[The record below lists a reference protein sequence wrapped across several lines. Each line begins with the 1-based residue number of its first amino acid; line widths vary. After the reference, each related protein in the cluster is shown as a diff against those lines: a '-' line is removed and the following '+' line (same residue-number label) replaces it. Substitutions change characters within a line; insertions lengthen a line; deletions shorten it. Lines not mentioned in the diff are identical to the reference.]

1 MRRSIHEIILETFD
15 ITEELMRLAS
25 LFFTQDFYLTGR
37 SFGAKWI
44 SMAQCIN
51 LYFHHWPFAGTCLDL
66 NDYIEKLSQ
75 DDSYLLNIDPIDLQ
89 EYLHRKSMAELLET
103 AFGNVEF
110 FYNMFRFASDMLYA
124 DMKIVEI
131 EKIEEKVLVK
141 MNTVLDTIISN
152 IHAKPIELEPNKFIL
167 IPNDEEVIAV
177 AELTE
182 NIDTSKS
189 ILKYNHFKTKGDLEA
204 KKSILR
210 QLYLDIEKN
219 GKRSE
224 AKKDFDYILNNADI
238 RHNTSELNGNA
249 ITTYM
254 EDETIEEVYDVA
266 YRLYLLVKLE
276 NEYKDKLKDKVEGY
290 KVIQSL

>member
-15 ITEELMRLAS
+15 VIEELQRLDN
-25 LFFTQDFYLTGR
+25 LFFNQDFFCVGDEYENEWL
-37 SFGAKWI
+37 
-44 SMAQCIN
+44 SMHKCIN
-51 LYFHHWPFAGTCLDL
+51 EHFHLWPFSGTCLDV
-66 NDYIEKLSQ
+66 DEYINKLDR
-75 DDSYLLNIDPIDLQ
+75 DDNYVLCAEPEALKAYLLTED
-89 EYLHRKSMAELLET
+89 KAKVLEI

-110 FYNMFRFASDMLYA
+110 FYNMYRFVNDVLMGELRMIDSKRTAM
-124 DMKIVEI
+124 
-131 EKIEEKVLVK
+131 KVLFK
-141 MNTVLDTIISN
+141 IKTVLDTIISN
-152 IHAKPIELEPNKFIL
+152 IHAKPVELEPNKFIL

-177 AELTE
+177 AELAE

-204 KKSILR
+204 KKSILL

-219 GKRSE
+219 GKRSA
-224 AKKDFDYILNNADI
+224 AKNDFDYILNNADI

-254 EDETIEEVYDVA
+254 KDETIEEVYDVA
-266 YRLYLLVKLE
+266 FRLYLLVKLE